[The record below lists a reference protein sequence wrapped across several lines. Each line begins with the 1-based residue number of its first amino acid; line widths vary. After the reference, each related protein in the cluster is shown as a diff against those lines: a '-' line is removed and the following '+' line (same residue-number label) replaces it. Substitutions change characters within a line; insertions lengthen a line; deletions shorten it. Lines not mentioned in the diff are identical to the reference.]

1 MKKIILFSLFFSFIF
16 ATSDLNVSNTNKN
29 ESNKTNFSEFLKDQ
43 NSTQAV
49 KIPTH

>member
-16 ATSDLNVSNTNKN
+16 ATSDLNVSNTDKN
-29 ESNKTNFSEFLKDQ
+29 ESNKTDFSEFLKDQ
-43 NSTQAV
+43 NSTQRV

>member
-29 ESNKTNFSEFLKDQ
+29 EGNKTNFSEFLKDQ

>member
-1 MKKIILFSLFFSFIF
+1 MKKIILFSLFFNFIF
-16 ATSDLNVSNTNKN
+16 ATSDLNVSNTDKN

-43 NSTQAV
+43 NSTQRV

>member
-29 ESNKTNFSEFLKDQ
+29 ESNKAKFSEFLKDQ

>member
-16 ATSDLNVSNTNKN
+16 ATSDLNVNNTNKN

>member
-1 MKKIILFSLFFSFIF
+1 MKKIILISLFFSFIF
-16 ATSDLNVSNTNKN
+16 ATSDLNVINTNKN

>member
-16 ATSDLNVSNTNKN
+16 AASDLNVSNINKN
-29 ESNKTNFSEFLKDQ
+29 ESNKTKFSEFLKDQ

>member
-1 MKKIILFSLFFSFIF
+1 MKKIILFLLFFSFIF
-16 ATSDLNVSNTNKN
+16 ATSDLNTSNNNKV

-43 NSTQAV
+43 NKTQRV

>member
-16 ATSDLNVSNTNKN
+16 ATSDLNISNTNKN
-29 ESNKTNFSEFLKDQ
+29 ESNKTKFSEFLKDQ

>member
-1 MKKIILFSLFFSFIF
+1 MKKVILFSLFFNFIF
-16 ATSDLNVSNTNKN
+16 AGSDLNVSNINKN
-29 ESNKTNFSEFLKDQ
+29 ESNKTKFSEFLKDQ

>member
-16 ATSDLNVSNTNKN
+16 AASDLNTSNKN
-29 ESNKTNFSEFLKDQ
+29 KIESNKTKFSEFLKDQ
-43 NSTQAV
+43 NKTQRV

>member
-29 ESNKTNFSEFLKDQ
+29 ESNKTKFSEFLKDQ

>member
-1 MKKIILFSLFFSFIF
+1 MKKIILFSLFFNFIF
-16 ATSDLNVSNTNKN
+16 AESDLNVSNTDKN

-43 NSTQAV
+43 NSTQRV

>member
-16 ATSDLNVSNTNKN
+16 AVSDLNVSSTNKN

-43 NSTQAV
+43 NKTQRV